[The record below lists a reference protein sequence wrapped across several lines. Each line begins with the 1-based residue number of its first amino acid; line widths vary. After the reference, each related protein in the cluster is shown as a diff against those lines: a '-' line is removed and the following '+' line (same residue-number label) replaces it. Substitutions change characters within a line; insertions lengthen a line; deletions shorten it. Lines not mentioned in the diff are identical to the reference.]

1 MRADSDG
8 LLNQQ
13 EREMATAKSWEEAT
27 AAAQKILGNKGK
39 IPVAKANVFKLFHD
53 ISKLRDELAT
63 VVITLEDKLGA
74 LENANSAW
82 RNALKPYDAELSK
95 SDFGLDGGNPDDKK
109 KIRQAQDIMT
119 GYVELLMGQADTNTK
134 HLDELGK
141 HAKAIS
147 KFTSD

>member
-1 MRADSDG
+1 LPLRSQFLILIDALSHPDCRA
-8 LLNQQ
+8 
-13 EREMATAKSWEEAT
+13 
-27 AAAQKILGNKGK
+27 I
-39 IPVAKANVFKLFHD
+39 
-53 ISKLRDELAT
+53 
-63 VVITLEDKLGA
+63 
-74 LENANSAW
+74 
-82 RNALKPYDAELSK
+82 
-95 SDFGLDGGNPDDKK
+95 LDGGNPDDKK